1 MRPSALFLVFL
12 MLLAVVTSASHTKQ
26 HLQGAVKVYDEPNA
40 ETFVYMPKNNNGQ
53 ERPVVVE
60 VAQVPEQKFGAQR
73 QSFKSFFQRLAEVS
87 RMAFKSL
94 EKSEKDFWGFAVFVR
109 MMNK

>member
-12 MLLAVVTSASHTKQ
+12 MVLAVVASASHTKQ

-60 VAQVPEQKFGAQR
+60 VAQVPDQKFGAQR
-73 QSFKSFFQRLAEVS
+73 QSFKSFFQKIGRGLKKGFQVIGKIGKGLLGFRRLRSNDE
-87 RMAFKSL
+87 
-94 EKSEKDFWGFAVFVR
+94 
-109 MMNK
+109 